1 MTRPA
6 LMTRHPF
13 DEAMALVP
21 LAASTEER
29 GPEAPGHFQGAP
41 HPAYA
46 NMVGPFGG
54 ITAAQALAAVL
65 AHPEHFAG
73 RRVGVVLSG
82 GNVDLDALPAL
93 LARAA

>member
-54 ITAAQALAAVL
+54 ITAARIEMDGPSTTRATAPAAT
-65 AHPEHFAG
+65 
-73 RRVGVVLSG
+73 R
-82 GNVDLDALPAL
+82 DAVS
-93 LARAA
+93 RADERPPPR

>member
-1 MTRPA
+1 MTLPS

-13 DEAMALVP
+13 YEAMALVP

-29 GPEAPGHFQGAP
+29 GPDAPGHFQGAP

-65 AHPEHFAG
+65 RHP
-73 RRVGVVLSG
+73 
-82 GNVDLDALPAL
+82 
-93 LARAA
+93 ARLG